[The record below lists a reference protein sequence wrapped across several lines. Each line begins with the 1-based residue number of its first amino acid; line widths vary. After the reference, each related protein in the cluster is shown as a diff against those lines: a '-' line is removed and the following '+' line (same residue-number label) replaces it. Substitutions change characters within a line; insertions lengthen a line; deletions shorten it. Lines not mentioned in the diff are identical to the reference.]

1 METNGIQQAFMTGPT
16 EPPICPKTF
25 AQFIDEQAATY
36 DQKPAIV
43 SPWQGIS
50 LSYHDLSERSKH
62 VAKAL
67 LGMGL
72 AHGDCVGI
80 MAGNS
85 CQHIEL
91 LMGGARIGCAVV
103 SLHSTYTPEELKRAV
118 RRTSCRLLFIASRI
132 GRRDLSTHVKLMK
145 NCVSSSALPELHGVL
160 TIGPNDYN
168 GYAQGLQTYEA
179 LFAEYKEGVRGPD
192 VDAAFLLKLAEKA
205 VTPDD
210 VVRME
215 FTSGTTGTP
224 KAGMLTAT
232 NLLGGGLT
240 VGDRLSLTPK
250 DIICSPAPL
259 FHSFTLVAGVFASLT
274 HGSSVI
280 LPSDHFDPHTVVA
293 AIQKQAPTI
302 LLGVPTMF
310 LAELE
315 TMANGLVDTSLRAAV
330 VGGSA
335 VTSALRKN
343 IRTMMK
349 TKDVYAVYGMT
360 ETGATFIGSL
370 DGLEEST
377 GMVGYVM
384 PHICAKI
391 LNKNGQIARPMEKGE
406 LYTSGFT
413 LQRGY
418 FGEEEKTLETMT
430 QDQDGKIWMRTGDEA
445 VMDESGCCRITGRIK
460 DIIIRADGQ
469 LGGENISPLE
479 VESRLASHP
488 SIAEASV
495 LGLPDAKYGEVVG
508 CFLKSAPIVQ
518 RLSDEEVQGWVRETL
533 AWHKTPVYIFWIGD
547 PDVADD
553 FPRTGTGKHQKHIMK
568 KIGERIIAVRSS
580 GMCDTRLMCDSFC
593 SVATH
598 SSIGN
603 QKLINCV

>member
-1 METNGIQQAFMTGPT
+1 METNGMQRAFVTGPT

-36 DQKPAIV
+36 GQRPSIV

-50 LSYHDLSERSKH
+50 LSYHELAERSKH
-62 VAKAL
+62 VARAL

-80 MAGNS
+80 MAGSS

-103 SLHSTYTPEELKRAV
+103 SLHTTYTPEELKTTV
-118 RRTSCRLLFIASRI
+118 RRTSCRLVFISSRI
-132 GRRDLSTHVKLMK
+132 GRRDLSTHVNVMK
-145 NCVSSSALPELHGVL
+145 NCMSSGALPELNAVL
-160 TIGPNDYN
+160 TIGQNDYK
-168 GYAQGLQTYEA
+168 GYSQGLQTYEA
-179 LFAEYKEGVRGPD
+179 LFSEYKEGVTNPD
-192 VDAAFLLKLAEKA
+192 IDATFLLKLAEKA
-205 VTPDD
+205 VTTDD
-210 VVRME
+210 VIRMD

-224 KAGMLTAT
+224 KAAMLTAI
-232 NLLGGGLT
+232 NLLGGGFI
-240 VGDRLSLTPK
+240 VGERLSLTPK

-259 FHSFTLVAGVFASLT
+259 FHSFTLIAGVFASLT

-293 AIQKQAPTI
+293 AIQKQAPTV

-315 TMANGLVDTSLRAAV
+315 IMAKEPADMSLRAAV
-330 VGGSA
+330 VGGSV

-343 IRTMMK
+343 ICTTMK
-349 TKDVYAVYGMT
+349 TKEVYSVYGMT

-384 PHICAKI
+384 PHICAKV
-391 LNKNGQIARPMEKGE
+391 LNRSGQIARPMEKGE

-413 LQRGY
+413 LQKGY
-418 FGEEEKTLETMT
+418 FGEEEKALETMT

-445 VMDESGCCRITGRIK
+445 VIDESGCCRITGRIK
-460 DIIIRADGQ
+460 DIIIR
-469 LGGENISPLE
+469 GGENISPLE

-488 SIAEASV
+488 SIGEASV

-508 CFLKSAPIVQ
+508 CFLKSAPNVE
-518 RLSDEEVQGWVRETL
+518 RLADEEVQGWVRETL

-547 PDVADD
+547 PGVADD

-568 KIGERIIAVRSS
+568 KIGERLIAVRRN
-580 GMCDTRLMCDSFC
+580 GVCEPRLMCESFC
-593 SVATH
+593 SVTTH
-598 SSIGN
+598 SSVGN
-603 QKLINCV
+603 NSLINCV

>member
-1 METNGIQQAFMTGPT
+1 METNGIQRAFVTGPT
-16 EPPICPKTF
+16 EPLICSKTF

-36 DQKPAIV
+36 GRKPAMV

-50 LSYHDLSERSKH
+50 LSYHELAERSKH

-91 LMGGARIGCAVV
+91 LMGGARIGCVV
-103 SLHSTYTPEELKRAV
+103 ASLHSTYTPEELKRAV

-132 GRRDLSTHVKLMK
+132 GRRDLFTHVKLMK
-145 NCVSSSALPELHGVL
+145 NCVPSSALPELQGVL
-160 TIGPNDYN
+160 TIGLNDYN

-179 LFAEYKEGVRGPD
+179 LFAEYKEGVTGPD
-192 VDAAFLLKLAEKA
+192 VDATFLLELAEKA

-210 VVRME
+210 VVRLE

-232 NLLGGGLT
+232 NLLGGGFT

-250 DIICSPAPL
+250 DVICSPAPL

-280 LPSDHFDPHTVVA
+280 LPSDHFDPHTVAA
-293 AIQKQAPTI
+293 AIQKQAPTV

-310 LAELE
+310 LATLE
-315 TMANGLVDTSLRAAV
+315 IMGKGLADNSLRAAV
-330 VGGSA
+330 MGGSA

-343 IRTMMK
+343 ICTMMK

-377 GMVGYVM
+377 GMVGCVM
-384 PHICAKI
+384 PHIVAKI
-391 LNKNGQIARPMEKGE
+391 LNKSGQIARPMEKGE

-413 LQRGY
+413 LQKGY
-418 FGEEEKTLETMT
+418 FGEEGKTLETMM

-445 VMDESGCCRITGRIK
+445 VIDESGCCRITGRIK

-479 VESRLASHP
+479 IESRLASHP
-488 SIAEASV
+488 SIGEVSV

-508 CFLKSAPIVQ
+508 CFLKSAPNAQ
-518 RLSDEEVQGWVRETL
+518 RLSDQEVQGWVRETL

-547 PDVADD
+547 PGVMDD

-568 KIGERIIAVRSS
+568 KIGERLMTVRSS

-593 SVATH
+593 SVAKH
-598 SSIGN
+598 SSIDN
-603 QKLINCV
+603 KKLINCV

>member
-1 METNGIQQAFMTGPT
+1 METNGIQRAFVTGLT

-25 AQFIDEQAATY
+25 AQFIDEKAATY
-36 DQKPAIV
+36 GQKPAIV
-43 SPWQGIS
+43 SPWQGIR
-50 LSYHDLSERSKH
+50 LSYYELAERSKH
-62 VAKAL
+62 VARAL

-103 SLHSTYTPEELKRAV
+103 SLHSTYTPEELERAV

-132 GRRDLSTHVKLMK
+132 GRRDLSIHVKLMK
-145 NCVSSSALPELHGVL
+145 NCVSSSALPQLHGVL

-168 GYAQGLQTYEA
+168 GYAQGLQTYED
-179 LFAEYKEGVRGPD
+179 LFAEYKEGVTGPGI
-192 VDAAFLLKLAEKA
+192 DATFLLKLAENA

-210 VVRME
+210 VVRLE
-215 FTSGTTGTP
+215 FTSGTTGTL

-240 VGDRLSLTPK
+240 VGDRLNLIPK

-259 FHSFTLVAGVFASLT
+259 FHSFTLLAGIFASLT

-280 LPSDHFDPHTVVA
+280 LPSDHFDPNKVVE
-293 AIQKQAPTI
+293 AIQKQAPTV

-315 TMANGLVDTSLRAAV
+315 TMAKGQVDTSLRAAV

-343 IRTMMK
+343 ICTMMK

-377 GMVGYVM
+377 GMVGFVM

-391 LNKNGQIARPMEKGE
+391 LNKSGQIARPMEKGE

-413 LQRGY
+413 LQKGY
-418 FGEEEKTLETMT
+418 FGDEEKTLETMT

-445 VMDESGCCRITGRIK
+445 VIDESGCCRITGRIK
-460 DIIIRADGQ
+460 DIIIR
-469 LGGENISPLE
+469 GGENISPLE
-479 VESRLASHP
+479 VESRLASNP
-488 SIAEASV
+488 SIGEASV
-495 LGLPDAKYGEVVG
+495 LGLPDATYGEVVG
-508 CFLKSAPIVQ
+508 CFLKSAPNAQ

-547 PDVADD
+547 PGVVDD
-553 FPRTGTGKHQKHIMK
+553 FPTTGTV
-568 KIGERIIAVRSS
+568 E
-580 GMCDTRLMCDSFC
+580 
-593 SVATH
+593 
-598 SSIGN
+598 
-603 QKLINCV
+603 CVTPG

>member
-1 METNGIQQAFMTGPT
+1 METNGMQRVFETGPT

-25 AQFIDEQAATY
+25 AKFIDEQAATY
-36 DQKPAIV
+36 GQRPSIV

-50 LSYHDLSERSKH
+50 LSYHELAERSKH
-62 VAKAL
+62 VARAL

-80 MAGNS
+80 MAGSS

-103 SLHSTYTPEELKRAV
+103 SLHTTYTPEELKRTV
-118 RRTSCRLLFIASRI
+118 RRTSCRLVFISSRI
-132 GRRDLSTHVKLMK
+132 GRRDLSTHVNVMK
-145 NCVSSSALPELHGVL
+145 NCMSSGALPELNAVL
-160 TIGPNDYN
+160 TIGQNDYKK
-168 GYAQGLQTYEA
+168 YAQGLQTYEA
-179 LFAEYKEGVRGPD
+179 LFAEYKEGVTGPD
-192 VDAAFLLKLAEKA
+192 VDATFLLRLAENA

-210 VVRME
+210 VVLME

-224 KAGMLTAT
+224 KAAMLTAT
-232 NLLGGGLT
+232 NLLGGGYT
-240 VGDRLSLTPK
+240 VGDRLNLNPK
-250 DIICSPAPL
+250 DIICCPTPL
-259 FHSFTLVAGVFASLT
+259 FHSFTLAAGVFASLT

-293 AIQKQAPTI
+293 AIQKQAPTV

-315 TMANGLVDTSLRAAV
+315 VMAKEPADMSFRAAV

-343 IRTMMK
+343 IRTVMK
-349 TKDVYAVYGMT
+349 AKDVYAVYGMT

-377 GMVGYVM
+377 GMVGCVM

-391 LNKNGQIARPMEKGE
+391 LNKSGQIARPMEKGE
-406 LYTSGFT
+406 LYTSGFA
-413 LQRGY
+413 LQKGY

-445 VMDESGCCRITGRIK
+445 VIDESGFCRITGRIK
-460 DIIIRADGQ
+460 DIIIR
-469 LGGENISPLE
+469 GGENISPLE
-479 VESRLASHP
+479 IESRLASHP
-488 SIAEASV
+488 YIGEASV

-508 CFLKSAPIVQ
+508 CFLKSAPNAQ
-518 RLSDEEVQGWVRETL
+518 KLSDEEVQGWVRETL

-547 PDVADD
+547 PGVADD
-553 FPRTGTGKHQKHIMK
+553 FPRTGTG
-568 KIGERIIAVRSS
+568 
-580 GMCDTRLMCDSFC
+580 
-593 SVATH
+593 
-598 SSIGN
+598 
-603 QKLINCV
+603 